1 MRKKFFSIFLSCFLV
16 ISSTVNSFALAPAL
30 VAVVPELVSVVSTLA
45 VASGVALTTKDD
57 IYDVVRLVYENT
69 PNWDSFVDT
78 FKKDVSISADNV
90 VRVGNDFLDMCKFA
104 FDTIF
109 SDVPKSATSISAVG
123 SLVQGSTIDLKNYS
137 PPFEVGFTNFK
148 VVCEGSGSS
157 GTIYINIPYSDGSG
171 FFKCSSYY
179 TNLSLL
185 DKYTVNSIK
194 VQGYKTILDITFYML
209 PSQWN
214 PSGDSY
220 RDTYIAEK
228 PLVGVAYDLPYVPG
242 SYDWDKVAG
251 KVVPGEDGL
260 DVYVPGNSGD
270 LVGVPGEDV
279 FVGENNPPYDLPI
292 SGTITVPKVDNPSI
306 PVEGDY
312 VIPPS
317 PTPPDPPDPPD
328 PDPNPNPDVPSVKLD
343 WTPIINS
350 MKKFT
355 TKFPFSAVW
364 DIKRFLDIFDVEPLS
379 PKFEFDLAGYP
390 LVIDLSSDSKILS
403 DALKIFK
410 FFEYISFVLGLILLT
425 YKLSNRGGD

>member
-16 ISSTVNSFALAPAL
+16 ISSAVNSFALAPAV
-30 VAVVPELVSVVSTLA
+30 VAVVPELANVVATLA

-78 FKKDVSISADNV
+78 FKRDVSISADNV
-90 VRVGNDFLDMCKFA
+90 IRIGNDFLDMCKFA
-104 FDTIF
+104 FDNTF
-109 SDVPKSATSISAVG
+109 LSVPSSYNSISAVG

-137 PPFEVGFTNFK
+137 APFEIGFSNFK
-148 VVCEGSGSS
+148 VTCEVDSGSS
-157 GTIYINIPYSDGSG
+157 GTVAIYVPYEDGSG
-171 FFKCSSYY
+171 FFRCAGYY
-179 TNLSLL
+179 TNLTLL
-185 DKYTVNSIK
+185 DKYTINSIK
-194 VQGYKTILDITFYML
+194 IQGYKTILDITYYML

-214 PSGDSY
+214 PSGSY
-220 RDTYIAEK
+220 YRKTYTSEK
-228 PLVGVAYDLPYVPG
+228 PLAGVAYDLPYVPG

-260 DVYVPGNSGD
+260 DVYVPNNSGD
-270 LVGVPGEDV
+270 LIGVPGEDV

-292 SGTITVPKVDNPSI
+292 SGTVTVPKVENPSI
-306 PVEGDY
+306 PIEGDY

-317 PTPPDPPDPPD
+317 ADYPDPPDPDPPD
-328 PDPNPNPDVPSVKLD
+328 PDPNPNVPSIKLD
-343 WTPIINS
+343 WTPIIDS

-364 DIKRFLDIFDVEPLS
+364 DIKRFLDIFNVEPLP
-379 PKFEFDLAGYP
+379 PKFQFDLVGYP
-390 LVIDLSSDSKILS
+390 LVIDLSSKILS
-403 DALKIFK
+403 DVLKIVK
-410 FFEYISFVLGLILLT
+410 FFEYISFVFALILLT